1 MREIRTRV
9 NQYEHH
15 LGFDRL
21 PECEL
26 ECLEGTFLLAL
37 DKAKQVKAKLKVDA
51 VVEKLK
57 EKLRVHISEEEVNA
71 LVQAADDG
79 AVTPASEL
87 PESQVP
93 EPESLEVLESPWSY
107 SAFSETSMS

>member
-1 MREIRTRV
+1 
-9 NQYEHH
+9 
-15 LGFDRL
+15 
-21 PECEL
+21 
-26 ECLEGTFLLAL
+26 LEGTFLLAL

-57 EKLRVHISEEEVNA
+57 EKLRAHISEEEVNA